1 MQRLYPSYTT
11 KQLKEI
17 VAVGNLSDDM
27 TAQMNAEIAAREAGI
42 SNVRVTPQIEKAY
55 NPMRDTYG
63 QSVCVSD
70 DCFGLGE

>member
-27 TAQMNAEIAAREAGI
+27 TAQINAEIVAREAGI
-42 SNVRVTPQIEKAY
+42 SVVKVTPQIEGGKI
-55 NPMRDTYG
+55 
-63 QSVCVSD
+63 QSRV
-70 DCFGLGE
+70 GRL